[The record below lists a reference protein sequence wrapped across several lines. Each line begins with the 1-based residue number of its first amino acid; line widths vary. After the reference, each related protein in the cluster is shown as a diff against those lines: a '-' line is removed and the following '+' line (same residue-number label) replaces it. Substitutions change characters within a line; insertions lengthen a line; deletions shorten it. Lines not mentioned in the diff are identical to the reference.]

1 MNRKRKLV
9 KPASLEQNLSNASL
23 KQNLSEKNGFTN
35 AKKQENMLTSH
46 TTARTGLRRNEW
58 KQSNDDR
65 QWW

>member
-1 MNRKRKLV
+1 MNQRSEPAKT
-9 KPASLEQNLSNASL
+9 ASLEQNLSNASL
-23 KQNLSEKNGFTN
+23 KQNLSKKNGFTN
-35 AKKQENMLTSH
+35 AKKQENMLISH

>member
-9 KPASLEQNLSNASL
+9 KPACFPKNTKIANSLNVSKMDVRE
-23 KQNLSEKNGFTN
+23 SE
-35 AKKQENMLTSH
+35 
-46 TTARTGLRRNEW
+46 RTLVSIGLRRNEW